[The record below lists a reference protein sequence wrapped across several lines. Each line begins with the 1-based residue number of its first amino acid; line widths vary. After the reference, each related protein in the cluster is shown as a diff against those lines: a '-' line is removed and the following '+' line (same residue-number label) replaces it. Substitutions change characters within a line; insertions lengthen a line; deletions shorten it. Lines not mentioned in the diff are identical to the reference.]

1 MEADRRLELDA
12 VKPWPVRLQAAAGI
26 AAFLV
31 LGVWMQSFP
40 PARYSFYPWCPVH
53 ALTGLLC
60 PGCGGTRAVAALVAG
75 QWGEAMRQN
84 ALIVV
89 LFPLAVVFAAMQVYW
104 AVRWNRWREVR
115 VSPLAVM
122 SLLSTAGLFAVVR
135 NIGPWFH

>member
-1 MEADRRLELDA
+1 M
-12 VKPWPVRLQAAAGI
+12 
-26 AAFLV
+26 
-31 LGVWMQSFP
+31 
-40 PARYSFYPWCPVH
+40 
-53 ALTGLLC
+53 
-60 PGCGGTRAVAALVAG
+60 AALVAG